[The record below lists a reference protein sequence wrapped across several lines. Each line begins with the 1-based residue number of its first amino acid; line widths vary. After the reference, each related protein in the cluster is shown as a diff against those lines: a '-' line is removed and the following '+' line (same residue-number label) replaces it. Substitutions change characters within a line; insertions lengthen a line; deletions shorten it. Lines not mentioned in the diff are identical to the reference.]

1 MAFPTQTDWRWNG
14 APGAF
19 MVFTTDSVAS
29 CSSVQQNHGYAVWDG
44 TRWNVQYRADGCPK
58 LFTNAQAC
66 LPMRLGGARY
76 KMYCGDPFITAGKVT
91 GSFLPYLGP
100 KKLTY
105 ADGRVSG
112 AEATVEFEAWEAH

>member
-1 MAFPTQTDWRWNG
+1 
-14 APGAF
+14 
-19 MVFTTDSVAS
+19 
-29 CSSVQQNHGYAVWDG
+29 
-44 TRWNVQYRADGCPK
+44 
-58 LFTNAQAC
+58 
-66 LPMRLGGARY
+66 MRLGGARY

-112 AEATVEFEAWEAH
+112 AEATVEFED